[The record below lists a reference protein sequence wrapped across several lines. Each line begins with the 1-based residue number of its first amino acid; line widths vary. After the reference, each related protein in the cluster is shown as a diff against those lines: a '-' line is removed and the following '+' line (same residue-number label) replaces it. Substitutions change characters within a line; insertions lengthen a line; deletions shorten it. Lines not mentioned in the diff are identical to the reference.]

1 MNSIHYSVN
10 DGWSGGIVG
19 AGKCAVDKAAQNERN
34 RMPRITAERLQDRR
48 DSILAAAREV
58 FARKGFA
65 QTSISDIAQVAG
77 TSDGLIYRYFDSKR
91 GLLLDV
97 LSAFYGR
104 LILGAEQNIDAEPDF
119 DGKLIALVHR
129 HVQAFAED
137 TDLCRLFI
145 AEVRNFEDYVG
156 SASQELN
163 RRYTSILLRVI
174 ATGVEQGAVSPEID
188 PRLIRDMLFGGIEHL
203 AWRHISGGVAID
215 VDGTA
220 RQISTMLLHGLR
232 GTAA

>member
-1 MNSIHYSVN
+1 
-10 DGWSGGIVG
+10 
-19 AGKCAVDKAAQNERN
+19 
-34 RMPRITAERLQDRR
+34 MPRITAERLQDRR

-77 TSDGLIYRYFDSKR
+77 TSDGLIYRYFESKR
-91 GLLLDV
+91 VLLLEV

-104 LILGAEQNIDAEPDF
+104 LIVGTEQNIDAVTDF
-119 DGKLIALVHR
+119 DGKLTALVHR

-137 TDLCRLFI
+137 TGLCRLFI
-145 AEVRNFEDYVG
+145 AEVRNFDDYVG

-174 ATGVEQGAVSPEID
+174 AKGVEQGVVSPEID

-232 GTAA
+232 GTAT